1 MFGFG
6 QRTKVEQINGTQLTA
21 LKKDSTLKVQCID
34 VRTAGEIET
43 NKIKGFKNIPL
54 QELKLRFNELD
65 QERPVVLL
73 CATGSRSLM
82 AGRILSKAGFKS
94 LYNLHKGLSSL

>member
-6 QRTKVEQINGTQLTA
+6 QRAKVEQINGTQLDA
-21 LKKDSTLKVQCID
+21 LKKNSTLKIQFID
-34 VRTAGEIET
+34 VRTAGEIGS

-54 QELKLRFNELD
+54 QDLKLRINELD

-73 CATGSRSLM
+73 CATGSRSFM
-82 AGRILSKAGFKS
+82 AGRILAKAGFS
-94 LYNLHKGLSSL
+94 TLYNLQKGLSSL